1 MRCPICDENDLMK
14 IYEVKSIP
22 IFQNKVYASAR
33 QAKAVTTSAVSL
45 MHCQNC
51 DFVHNADFDPALITY
66 DENYQN
72 EQANSH
78 FFQSY
83 LVSIIKLLES
93 NNLRNKRVI
102 EIGCGKGYFL
112 NKLWERGFKATGFD
126 PAYEGT
132 HPNIIKDYFSDKYS
146 NLQANLII
154 LRHTLEHI
162 NSPLKFLKDIDI
174 ATSNNAMIF
183 IEVPCFD
190 WIVKHKAFWDIFYEH
205 CNYFTSE
212 CLRNLFKKSKHGL
225 FFNDQ
230 YQYILASLDDFQ
242 FTAQKAARIYK
253 NSTESFMN
261 NISNCRNFVN
271 SHPGLI
277 VWGAGAKGVT
287 FVNIMD
293 PECKNISCVVDINP
307 KKQNKYVAKTAHNI
321 ISPEELDKFN
331 GGDILVMNENY
342 VEEVKLTINKN
353 KFRIHVLEK

>member
-1 MRCPICDENDLMK
+1 M
-14 IYEVKSIP
+14 
-22 IFQNKVYASAR
+22 
-33 QAKAVTTSAVSL
+33 
-45 MHCQNC
+45 
-51 DFVHNADFDPALITY
+51 
-66 DENYQN
+66 
-72 EQANSH
+72 
-78 FFQSY
+78 
-83 LVSIIKLLES
+83 
-93 NNLRNKRVI
+93 
-102 EIGCGKGYFL
+102 
-112 NKLWERGFKATGFD
+112 
-126 PAYEGT
+126 
-132 HPNIIKDYFSDKYS
+132 
-146 NLQANLII
+146 II

-162 NSPLKFLKDIDI
+162 NRPLKFLKDIDI

-212 CLRNLFKKSKHGL
+212 CLRNLFKKSKHAL

-230 YQYILASLDDFQ
+230 YQYILASLDDLE

-293 PECKNISCVVDINP
+293 PGCKNISCVVDINP